1 MPEPKQ
7 SLAPEEY
14 FSHKVREVI
23 RQKGL
28 RRDDVAEALGI
39 STSRFNSYLRNGTPV
54 LPQITTAMDIAN
66 YLGVSLDYLCGT
78 GAVKEQSIEQ
88 KITPSVLLTNLYRA
102 THDAGFHIQ
111 IDGSRTTLTS
121 DNYFVSLF
129 LSQVTNMTHMD
140 EVRRLAGQYKDL
152 HVVDHEIVHQSV
164 WEQYHSKDAYI
175 YRDITEEQQLDFPDE
190 CTDLIERRTQ
200 EWEQTKGH
208 PEQYLP
214 EGWE

>member
-1 MPEPKQ
+1 MSEPKQ
-7 SLAPEEY
+7 TLAPEEY

-39 STSRFNSYLRNGTPV
+39 STSRFNSYLRNYGAV
-54 LPQITTAMDIAN
+54 LPQIVTAVDIAN

-78 GAVKEQSIEQ
+78 GMVKEQSVEQ
-88 KITPSVLLTNLYRA
+88 KLTPAVLLTNLYRA

-111 IDGSRTTLTS
+111 TDGSRTTLTS

-129 LSQVTNMTHMD
+129 LSQAANMTSMD

-175 YRDITEEQQLDFPDE
+175 YRDMSEEQQRNFPDE
-190 CTDLIERRTQ
+190 CANLIEKRKQ
-200 EWEQTKGH
+200 EWDRTDGH
-208 PEQYLP
+208 PEQYFP